1 MFELLLFLLGLL
13 GGGLSGLLGIGG
25 GIIMVPL
32 LLYAP
37 PALGFSALGMKIVAG
52 MTTVQSFAGTLSGA
66 FGHQRFKR
74 IHWRLVAAVGLPM
87 TLASFA
93 GSRFSVHVSEQL
105 MLLVFALMA
114 LAASLLMLMPKKD
127 SAHEEQLGDVEVNTP
142 LAVVIGVII
151 GTAAGIIG
159 QGGAFLYIPAMLY
172 LLHIPTRI
180 CIGSA
185 LAIGILSSGAVLMG
199 RLGTGQI
206 PWQNSLILVAGVIIG
221 AQLGSL
227 LSQRTPRVVLRR
239 VLAVV
244 IFATA
249 IKISLNV
256 FEQYQQMAALSQL
269 LPSAAGQAVI

>member
-1 MFELLLFLLGLL
+1 
-13 GGGLSGLLGIGG
+13 
-25 GIIMVPL
+25 
-32 LLYAP
+32 
-37 PALGFSALGMKIVAG
+37 
-52 MTTVQSFAGTLSGA
+52 
-66 FGHQRFKR
+66 
-74 IHWRLVAAVGLPM
+74 
-87 TLASFA
+87 
-93 GSRFSVHVSEQL
+93 

-127 SAHEEQLGDVEVNTP
+127 SAHEEQLGDVKVNTP
-142 LAVVIGVII
+142 LAVLIGVVI

>member
-1 MFELLLFLLGLL
+1 MFEALLFLLGLL

-25 GIIMVPL
+25 GIVMVPL
-32 LLYAP
+32 LLYIP
-37 PALGFSALGMKIVAG
+37 PALGFAPLGMKVVAG
-52 MTTVQSFAGTLSGA
+52 MTTVQSFAGALSGA

-74 IHWRLVAAVGLPM
+74 IHWPLVAAVGLPM
-87 TLASFA
+87 TLASFT
-93 GSRFSVHVSEQL
+93 GSRLSVLVSEQL

-114 LAASLLMLMPKKD
+114 LAASLLMLMPKREA
-127 SAHEEQLGDVEVNTP
+127 AHEVQLDEVTVHVP
-142 LAVVIGVII
+142 LAILI
-151 GTAAGIIG
+151 GTLIGAAAGVIG

-185 LAIGILSSGAVLMG
+185 LAIGILSSGAVLLG
-199 RLGTGQI
+199 RLGTNQI
-206 PWQNSLILVAGVIIG
+206 PWQHSLILVAGVIIG
-221 AQLGSL
+221 AQLGSV

-249 IKISLNV
+249 IKIGLNV
-256 FEQYQQMAALSQL
+256 VEQYQHMASVER
-269 LPSAAGQAVI
+269 PSAGQQTPV